1 MESPDNRRVA
11 DDSYR
16 ALERRYE
23 IVSPDRC
30 PAQEGTMLRLI
41 PLDVWAAAA
50 IAVVGCIVEIF
61 DPAPAIF
68 IVIYLGLRAF
78 IAAQTIGDEL
88 G

>member
-1 MESPDNRRVA
+1 V
-11 DDSYR
+11 
-16 ALERRYE
+16 
-23 IVSPDRC
+23 
-30 PAQEGTMLRLI
+30 LRLI

-50 IAVVGCIVEIF
+50 IAVVGCVVEIF

-68 IVIYLGLRAF
+68 IVIYLGLCAF